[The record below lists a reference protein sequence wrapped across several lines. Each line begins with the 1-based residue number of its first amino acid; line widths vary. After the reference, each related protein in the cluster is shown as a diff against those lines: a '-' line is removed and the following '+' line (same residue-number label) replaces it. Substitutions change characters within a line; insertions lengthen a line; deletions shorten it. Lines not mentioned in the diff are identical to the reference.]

1 MAKYGSR
8 TKAAFKSLGMR
19 PVEILDNK
27 EDSVRLE
34 EVIEELR
41 NDREVETVVEPFVR
55 KYFEV
60 LEDKGMIEYDDN
72 GVLFDAG
79 NRLVYKKRL
88 FQPKD
93 PGLCRKLWA

>member
-41 NDREVETVVEPFVR
+41 NDREVETVVEPLSENTLKSWKIR
-55 KYFEV
+55 E
-60 LEDKGMIEYDDN
+60 
-72 GVLFDAG
+72 
-79 NRLVYKKRL
+79 
-88 FQPKD
+88 
-93 PGLCRKLWA
+93 